1 MRNQEK
7 IKSLEE
13 ELSYSENIYKVKI
26 DEMKKSY
33 DNEFGKLK
41 TQCTQLSKENE
52 EQVVVEK

>member
-41 TQCTQLSKENE
+41 T
-52 EQVVVEK
+52 